1 MSKGKPIRVYDYVN
15 KPYEDVREQL
25 IWIGLEV
32 FYKATKTAA
41 AQAGSLKPELHVNF
55 GEFRLGADISTKI
68 NSSKESET
76 SIAKGRVTT
85 IEIEWEAARMPRL
98 FPMIKAELLV
108 YPLTSTETQL
118 QLEGYVEPPFGLL
131 GNAVDDIA
139 GHRIAQFGQLGDQ
152 VVELEMILDVDII
165 LDASTHRSPSP
176 APGAL
181 NTFCANRRATLWTRL
196 IPKEVSWR

>member
-98 FPMIKAELLV
+98 FPMIKAQLLV

-118 QLEGYVEPPFGLL
+118 QLEGYFEPPFGLL
-131 GNAVDDIA
+131 GNAVHDIA
-139 GHRIAQFGQLGDQ
+139 GHRIAEESVQHFITDVATYLRNLSVCRADGAET
-152 VVELEMILDVDII
+152 VILN
-165 LDASTHRSPSP
+165 A
-176 APGAL
+176 A
-181 NTFCANRRATLWTRL
+181 
-196 IPKEVSWR
+196 